1 MKAVILAAGKGTRL
15 MPLTANK
22 PKPLLLVGGRPLL
35 EWMLMRVRETGIK
48 DVLIVTNYL
57 ENQIVEKFGNGR
69 GFGLNI
75 SYLKQENMLG
85 TANAFG
91 VARTWVGEDDFVGL
105 YGDHFLSEGIL
116 KYLIKSHKKG
126 QATVSVLEVKDPSQF
141 GVISFDGDI
150 IKKIIEKP
158 KKGSQPSNYANV
170 GVYVFPSIIFDYIDK
185 TEKSPRGEYEIT
197 DTMQL
202 MIDEGMLFKKHDIQ
216 PKDWLDIG
224 LPWTLLE
231 ANKRSMDNLMTK
243 IEGHVENGVSL
254 NGPVWIKK
262 DAVVRRGTYIEG
274 PVIIGEKCDI
284 GPNCYLRPG
293 TCLGDEVRI
302 GNACEV
308 KNSIIMNKT
317 HAAHLSYMGD
327 SIIGSQC
334 NIGAGTIIANLRF
347 DNKNIK
353 VTIKGERINS
363 GRRKLGAIIG
373 DKVQTG
379 ISVSIHPGVIIGNE
393 TWIAPGVTLQK
404 DVPDKVIVSQ
414 LSETKSYP
422 R

>member
-1 MKAVILAAGKGTRL
+1 VKAIILAAGRGTRL
-15 MPLTANK
+15 MPLTSYK
-22 PKPLLLVGGRPLL
+22 PKPLLIVGGRPLL
-35 EWMLMRVRETGIK
+35 EWMLLRVRETGIK

-57 ENQIVEKFGNGR
+57 ENQIIEKFGDGKD
-69 GFGLNI
+69 FGLNI

-91 VARTWVGEDDFVGL
+91 VARKWVGEDDFVGL
-105 YGDHFLSEGIL
+105 YGDHFLSVEIL

-126 QATVSVLEVKDPSQF
+126 QVTVSVLEVEDPSQF

-150 IKKIIEKP
+150 IKEIVEKP
-158 KKGSQPSNYANV
+158 KKGSEPSTFANV
-170 GVYVFPSIIFDYIDK
+170 GVYIFPSIIFDYIDK
-185 TEKSPRGEYEIT
+185 TEKSLRGEYEIT

-202 MIDEGMLFKKHDIQ
+202 MINDGVLLKKHDIQ
-216 PKDWLDIG
+216 TKDWLDIG

-231 ANKRSMDNLMTK
+231 ANKRSMDDLMTK
-243 IEGHVENGVSL
+243 IEGKVEDGVTL
-254 NGPVWIKK
+254 NGSVWIKK
-262 DAVVRRGTYIEG
+262 DAIVRRGTYIEG
-274 PVIIGEKCDI
+274 PVVIGEKCDV

-317 HAAHLSYMGD
+317 HAAHLSYIGD

-353 VTIKGERINS
+353 VTIKGERLNS

-379 ISVSIHPGVIIGNE
+379 INVSIHPGVIVGNE

-404 DVPDKVIVSQ
+404 DVPDKVIVS
-414 LSETKSYP
+414 LNSERTCNP

>member
-1 MKAVILAAGKGTRL
+1 VKAVILAAGKGTRL

-22 PKPLLLVGGRPLL
+22 PKPLLIVGGRPLL
-35 EWMLMRVRETGIK
+35 EWMLVRVRETGIK

-57 ENQIVEKFGNGR
+57 ENQIIEKFGNGR
-69 GFGLNI
+69 DYGLNI

-116 KYLIKSHKKG
+116 KYLIKAHKKG
-126 QATVSVLEVKDPSQF
+126 QATVSVLKVKDPSQF

-150 IKKIIEKP
+150 IKEIVEKP
-158 KKGSQPSNYANV
+158 KKGSEPSKYANV
-170 GVYVFPSIIFDYIDK
+170 GVYIFPSIIFDYIDK

-202 MIDEGMLFKKHDIQ
+202 MINDGMFLKKHDIQ
-216 PKDWLDIG
+216 TKDWLDIG

-243 IEGHVENGVSL
+243 IEGYVEDGVTL

-347 DNKNIK
+347 NNEKIK
-353 VTIKGERINS
+353 VTIKGERLNS

-379 ISVSIHPGVIIGNE
+379 INVSIHPGVIIGNE

-404 DVPDKVIVSQ
+404 DVPSKVIVSLRSQ
-414 LSETKSYP
+414 TASWP